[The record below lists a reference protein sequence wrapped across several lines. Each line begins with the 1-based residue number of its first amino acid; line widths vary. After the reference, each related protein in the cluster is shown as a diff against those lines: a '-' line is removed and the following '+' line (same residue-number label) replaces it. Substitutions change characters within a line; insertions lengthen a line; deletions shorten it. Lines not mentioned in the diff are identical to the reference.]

1 MATFT
6 QLASGN
12 WRVQV
17 RRKTRYVAET
27 FRRRKDGEEWALE
40 MERNIDRN
48 GSSKPRVV
56 RNVRT
61 FGDLI
66 DLHDEDMREVGR
78 PPRRSKAAVMASL
91 KTELG
96 SVKLPALNRE
106 RLIEFGRK
114 RAKQGAGP
122 ATLAID
128 MSFIRTIVT
137 HAAAVHGIE
146 VSAEEARLARVALS
160 HLNLVGK
167 SKERDRRPTQ
177 DELDE
182 LIEYFETNRRQFIPM
197 GRIVRYAVATTLRQ
211 EEICKPEWPLV
222 DMKKRLVVIQDR
234 KDPRNKE
241 GNDQKVP
248 LLNLTGYDAWE
259 VVLQQRIVTRGY
271 GRVFPHNERSVSAA
285 FTRACDELKIE
296 DLHLHDL
303 RHEGTS
309 RLFEAGLPIEKVAL
323 VTGHKD
329 WRQLQRYTNLKVE
342 DLLKLQY
349 GNGSDVPI
357 NRDEIQADQ
366 AAEIVHSLRSHAMD
380 RA

>member
-40 MERNIDRN
+40 MERNIDRK
-48 GSSKPRVV
+48 GSSKPRAA

-66 DLHDEDMREVGR
+66 DLHDEDMHEVGK

-91 KTELG
+91 KTALG

-128 MSFIRTIVT
+128 LSFIRTIIT

-160 HLNLVGK
+160 HLSLVGK

-182 LIEYFETNRRQFIPM
+182 LIEYFETNPRHR
-197 GRIVRYAVATTLRQ
+197 VR
-211 EEICKPEWPLV
+211 
-222 DMKKRLVVIQDR
+222 
-234 KDPRNKE
+234 
-241 GNDQKVP
+241 
-248 LLNLTGYDAWE
+248 
-259 VVLQQRIVTRGY
+259 LQRT
-271 GRVFPHNERSVSAA
+271 GRVAVLARHPRPHFASSRGMEASIAAGQPAGPGHANRRCAVGACRSIER
-285 FTRACDELKIE
+285 RP
-296 DLHLHDL
+296 
-303 RHEGTS
+303 GTGA
-309 RLFEAGLPIEKVAL
+309 RTTGL
-323 VTGHKD
+323 
-329 WRQLQRYTNLKVE
+329 
-342 DLLKLQY
+342 
-349 GNGSDVPI
+349 
-357 NRDEIQADQ
+357 
-366 AAEIVHSLRSHAMD
+366 
-380 RA
+380 

>member
-1 MATFT
+1 VATFT

-66 DLHDEDMREVGR
+66 DLHDEDMREVGK

-96 SVKLPALNRE
+96 SVKLPAINRE
-106 RLIEFGRK
+106 RLIEFGGK

-122 ATLAID
+122 ATLSID
-128 MSFIRTIVT
+128 LSFIRTIIT

-160 HLNLVGK
+160 HLNLVGR

-182 LIEYFETNRRQFIPM
+182 LIEYFETNPRQFIPM

-248 LLNLTGYDAWE
+248 SYA
-259 VVLQQRIVTRGY
+259 
-271 GRVFPHNERSVSAA
+271 
-285 FTRACDELKIE
+285 
-296 DLHLHDL
+296 
-303 RHEGTS
+303 
-309 RLFEAGLPIEKVAL
+309 
-323 VTGHKD
+323 
-329 WRQLQRYTNLKVE
+329 E
-342 DLLKLQY
+342 DLLKEELHVVRNDIRHHPTAPNESRVTPQRRT
-349 GNGSDVPI
+349 G
-357 NRDEIQADQ
+357 
-366 AAEIVHSLRSHAMD
+366 VH
-380 RA
+380 RAGRRTAGRTSVATESNFDTCASSW

>member
-1 MATFT
+1 MATYT

-17 RRKTRYVAET
+17 RRKTRCVAET

-48 GSSKPRVV
+48 GSSEPRVV

-66 DLHDEDMREVGR
+66 DLHDEDMREVGK

-122 ATLAID
+122 ATLSID
-128 MSFIRTIVT
+128 LSFIRTIIT

-146 VSAEEARLARVALS
+146 VAAEEARLARVALS

-234 KDPRNKE
+234 KDPRNRRE
-241 GNDQKVP
+241 
-248 LLNLTGYDAWE
+248 T
-259 VVLQQRIVTRGY
+259 TRKCLC
-271 GRVFPHNERSVSAA
+271 S
-285 FTRACDELKIE
+285 T
-296 DLHLHDL
+296 
-303 RHEGTS
+303 
-309 RLFEAGLPIEKVAL
+309 
-323 VTGHKD
+323 
-329 WRQLQRYTNLKVE
+329 
-342 DLLKLQY
+342 
-349 GNGSDVPI
+349 
-357 NRDEIQADQ
+357 
-366 AAEIVHSLRSHAMD
+366 
-380 RA
+380 

>member
-6 QLASGN
+6 QLTSGN

-66 DLHDEDMREVGR
+66 DLHNEDMREVGK

-96 SVKLPALNRE
+96 GVKLPGLNRE

-128 MSFIRTIVT
+128 MSFIRTIIT

-182 LIEYFETNRRQFIPM
+182 LIEYFETNPRQFIPM

-222 DMKKRLVVIQDR
+222 DMRKRLVVIQDR
-234 KDPRNKE
+234 KDPRNKD

-271 GRVFPHNERSVSAA
+271 GRVFPHNHRSVSAA

-296 DLHLHDL
+296 DLHFHDL

-349 GNGSDVPI
+349 AQQPSMEEFI
-357 NRDEIQADQ
+357 KTL
-366 AAEIVHSLRSHAMD
+366 AAS
-380 RA
+380 

>member
-1 MATFT
+1 VATFT

-48 GSSKPRVV
+48 GSSKTRVV

-66 DLHDEDMREVGR
+66 DLHDDDMREVGK

-96 SVKLPALNRE
+96 SVKLPSLNRE

-128 MSFIRTIVT
+128 MSFIRTIIT

-167 SKERDRRPTQ
+167 SKSVTGGPHK
-177 DELDE
+177 
-182 LIEYFETNRRQFIPM
+182 TNS
-197 GRIVRYAVATTLRQ
+197 TNSSNTLRRTAGSSYR
-211 EEICKPEWPLV
+211 WDGSS
-222 DMKKRLVVIQDR
+222 DMRWQRRCARKKFASPSGRW
-234 KDPRNKE
+234 
-241 GNDQKVP
+241 
-248 LLNLTGYDAWE
+248 LT
-259 VVLQQRIVTRGY
+259 
-271 GRVFPHNERSVSAA
+271 
-285 FTRACDELKIE
+285 
-296 DLHLHDL
+296 
-303 RHEGTS
+303 
-309 RLFEAGLPIEKVAL
+309 
-323 VTGHKD
+323 
-329 WRQLQRYTNLKVE
+329 
-342 DLLKLQY
+342 
-349 GNGSDVPI
+349 
-357 NRDEIQADQ
+357 
-366 AAEIVHSLRSHAMD
+366 
-380 RA
+380 